1 MKLTLEYMI
10 REARA
15 AGPSNLEPYF
25 SEAMSELTRSRL
37 EEKGDIATVL
47 AWIMKRSYNQSVEIG
62 RAAEAVANHAILRKA
77 LEDIAEPVGCGCSG
91 ICRCFSGE
99 GGRDIVMGIQDIAKE
114 ALANVPHKPPRKAV
128 TIPQEL
134 TGTRVGSFTLA
145 ELPEGVKSPPTPP
158 RLEGTPIPL
167 MRDRQLVDA
176 ARSVLAE
183 CASRGLLIHGIDMP
197 KFAKG

>member
-1 MKLTLEYMI
+1 MTPEQAI
-10 REARA
+10 RESMTITVTDANPDVKWFHDYVVASKDSWKIIRLLTWLLRR
-15 AGPSNLEPYF
+15 SN
-25 SEAMSELTRSRL
+25 
-37 EEKGDIATVL
+37 
-47 AWIMKRSYNQSVEIG
+47 NQSVEIA
-62 RAAEAVANHAILRKA
+62 RAAVAVANHAILREA
-77 LEDIAEPVGCGCSG
+77 LENIAQPHGCGCTP
-91 ICRCFSGE
+91 ICRCFAE
-99 GGRDIVMGIQDIAKE
+99 DAGREIVESIKDIAKE
-114 ALANVPHKPPRKAV
+114 ALANVPPKAPRKAA

>member
-1 MKLTLEYMI
+1 MTPEQAI
-10 REARA
+10 RESQAITVIDTQPDVKWFHEFVKNSKDDWRTIRLFVWLLRR
-15 AGPSNLEPYF
+15 SN
-25 SEAMSELTRSRL
+25 
-37 EEKGDIATVL
+37 
-47 AWIMKRSYNQSVEIG
+47 NQSEEIA
-62 RAAEAVANHAILRKA
+62 RAAEAVANHAILREA
-77 LEDIAEPVGCGCSG
+77 LENIAQPHGCGCTP
-91 ICRCFSGE
+91 ICRCFAGDA
-99 GGRDIVMGIQDIAKE
+99 GREIVESIQDTAKE
-114 ALANVPHKPPRKAV
+114 ALANVPPKAPRKAA

-134 TGTRVGSFTLA
+134 TGIRVGSFTLA